1 MKRLNL
7 LFLLLVWI
15 SLTGVAYSGNYM
27 RTKLQSKLLETRL
40 GNEYMVAVTP
50 NDKAAGSFLAEIYI
64 GSKEPCKVYVEQPA
78 GDGLIAVYDIVRP
91 YGIAV
96 HRMSTNKYEV
106 RGKEEEPED
115 LPLRI
120 YSDKEIMVYFGTHAS
135 ATAEGYMALPVN
147 VLGKHYVHCSFKNN
161 KEGADDKHTGFVIG
175 AISDN
180 TNVNVKLRGR
190 NLGPNSGCVTDG
202 AGHKIGDN
210 FTLRLDEWQAINVWD
225 EIQNADIADGVC
237 DFTGTTITSDKP
249 IAVYSY
255 QERTDIPLGCGNRD
269 HLTEQLLPV
278 NLWGKEFVSVQLK
291 SRGLTGT
298 ASDVQPPLF
307 VGDYFR
313 VVASEPDT
321 RLDVTWWDP
330 RTGDEIK
337 SLKNQSLNPDGEWWD
352 YNPNL
357 DWPRSLGVFGIQ
369 GVALFRANKPI
380 QVMQYCYS
388 TNFGIG
394 GPFDP
399 LMVLVPPIEQYG
411 YETVF
416 QTSSYS
422 GMQEH
427 NLTIL
432 VKGDTSDIV
441 RNEKLLSTVTISER
455 GGEFEYVKDKD
466 ETFLTNRIPTTE
478 YFHSTL
484 PCNGASSYAVRAQTK
499 VAGYIYGFGAVIS
512 YGWPASMTLVEISE
526 KDTLNPPV
534 YHISGCYHDSD
545 NYLDGLPD
553 RIGQQGRYKFVSFYA
568 DTTNYPESDLEF
580 VNLGLSYAPRFIF
593 LDDLSEEEQ
602 AKFDNIE
609 ISRYIYLKPRQAPT
623 TEWSYQGVPIH
634 QGAVEFTVLD
644 MYNDALGFVEYRDRA
659 GNITLDTLVY
669 IADKLEWRDDSS
681 VQVEE
686 LNFGSKPVGGTYTLS
701 VRLHNASQK
710 EATISEIFL
719 SGANSVYS
727 LTKGA
732 SSLPLTL
739 GSGQSEEIEVTYIP
753 KLASEV
759 IDSIMVYTD
768 CLKFSI
774 PVYGGS
780 GVQSGP
786 QVTNYDWGECRVKT
800 SNNYYVNL
808 TNDGDNKLTIKEI
821 SNILD
826 NWNTDANGDL
836 VSPDGSYR
844 VFNVSQYEGMEV
856 HPSSGSEEPKLI
868 HIRVNFSPQSE
879 YEPIGLSPTNVKFY
893 INFEKDA
900 GVADNTIYSSLSGK
914 GILPK
919 ISVTGYKFPATE
931 AEQECAEV
939 GSLVIRNTSE
949 SSKLHIKSI
958 KFLGGQQEGDFT
970 LTPALNTHD
979 GTNIAINDSIVYEVR
994 FKPLNTAPPARIA
1007 RVLIENDAKVGP
1019 EEFPII
1025 TTDTLLEGIA
1035 FDEGVDCN
1043 DIDYGTVTRCDEM
1056 IENIQVI
1063 NQSTTNNLEIT
1074 NITIPDE
1081 YKDIFIIDSS
1091 AYKNKQVP
1099 PNSTLPVPVRLIASA
1114 YSGEGDINITY
1125 TLETNFGVKEK
1136 KIHVR
1141 ILVLP
1146 FELSM
1151 ERREH
1156 QTPGTIID
1164 FPVNIKI
1171 SDKDKF
1177 FTYPNANLTSFKIVF
1192 KLDSKA
1198 ARITGATGPW
1208 QYDVK
1213 TDLEKGTV
1221 TVTGQGS
1228 AWQTDGLFFSL
1239 KLQILASSN
1248 NDFEVSFESISF
1260 NERDICVSTTNK
1272 PGSVQYTV
1280 CAEDLRGIVVS
1291 ANTFYIDNITPNP
1304 YSGGDLSLSYSLGFD
1319 VDVTIKLYDASGKTV
1334 KTLVDGNKKGGVHN
1348 ISVNLDDLGSGAYT
1362 IIMKSGPYE
1371 HTQRL
1376 VIVK

>member
-7 LFLLLVWI
+7 LFLFLVWL
-15 SLTGVAYSGNYM
+15 SLSGVAYSGNCNSASGLVTDEM
-27 RTKLQSKLLETRL
+27 RAKLQSKLLETRL
-40 GNEYMVAVTP
+40 GNEYMVVVTP
-50 NDKAAGSFLAEIYI
+50 NDLRMSNYLAEIYI
-64 GSKEPCKVYVEQPA
+64 GAKEPCKVYIEQPA
-78 GDGLIAVYDIVRP
+78 GDGLIATYDIIKP
-91 YGIAV
+91 YGTAV
-96 HRMSTNKYEV
+96 HRISTREYEV
-106 RGKEEEPED
+106 RGKEEKPEN

-120 YSDKEIMVYFGTHAS
+120 HSDKEIMVYFSTHAS
-135 ATAEGYMALPVN
+135 ATSEGYMALPVN
-147 VLGKHYVHCSFKNN
+147 VLGNHYVHCSFNSN
-161 KEGADDKHTGFVIG
+161 KEGNDGQHTGFIIG

-180 TNVNVKLRGR
+180 TNVNIKLRGR
-190 NLGPNSGCVTDG
+190 NLGPTSGCVTDG

-210 FTLRLDEWQAINVWD
+210 FKLSLDKWQAINVWD
-225 EIQNADIADGVC
+225 EIENANIAKGVC
-237 DFTGTTITSDKP
+237 DFTGTTITSDEP
-249 IAVYSY
+249 IAVFSY
-255 QERTDIPLGCGNRD
+255 HERTDIPLGAGNRD
-269 HLTEQLLPV
+269 CLAEQLLPV
-278 NLWGKEFVSVQLK
+278 NLWGKEFISVQLK
-291 SRGLTGT
+291 SKNLTGT
-298 ASDVQPPLF
+298 ASDVTDPLF

-388 TNFGIG
+388 TGFGIG

-422 GMQEH
+422 GMNEH

-432 VKGDTSDIV
+432 VKGDTSDMV
-441 RNEKLLSTVTISER
+441 RNEELLSTVTISER

-466 ETFLTNRIPTTE
+466 ETFLTDRIPTTE

-534 YHISGCYHDSD
+534 HHISGCYHDSD

-568 DTTNYPESDLEF
+568 DTASCPSPYLEF

-609 ISRYIYLKPRQAPT
+609 ISRYVYIKPLQAPT
-623 TEWSYQGVPIH
+623 KEWSYQGVPIH

-686 LNFGSKPVGGTYTLS
+686 LNFGSKPIGGTYTLS

-808 TNDGDNKLTIKEI
+808 TNDGDNKLIIKEI
-821 SNILD
+821 TNVLD
-826 NWNTDANGDL
+826 NWKIDANGDL

-844 VFNVSQYEGMEV
+844 VLNVAQYEGVEV
-856 HPSSGSEEPKLI
+856 HPFSGSEEPKLI
-868 HIRVNFSPQSE
+868 RIKVNFTPQSE
-879 YEPIGLSPTNVKFY
+879 YFPIGSSLTNVKFY
-893 INFEKDA
+893 INFAKES
-900 GVADNTIYSSLSGK
+900 GIPDNAIVSHLSGK

-919 ISVTGYKFPATE
+919 ISVSGYKFPVTKE
-931 AEQECAEV
+931 GEECSEL
-939 GSLVIRNTSE
+939 GSLVIRNTSK
-949 SSKLHIKSI
+949 SSKLHIKSVR
-958 KFLGGQQEGDFT
+958 FLGGQQEADFT
-970 LTPALNTHD
+970 LTPALNAHD
-979 GTNIAINDSIVYEVR
+979 GTDIAISDSIVYEVK
-994 FKPLNTAPPARIA
+994 FKPLNAEPTARIA
-1007 RVLIENDAKVGP
+1007 RVLIDNDAAEGP
-1019 EEFPII
+1019 EEFPVI
-1025 TTDTLLEGIA
+1025 TTDTLLEGEA
-1035 FDEGVDCN
+1035 
-1043 DIDYGTVTRCDEM
+1043 
-1056 IENIQVI
+1056 
-1063 NQSTTNNLEIT
+1063 
-1074 NITIPDE
+1074 
-1081 YKDIFIIDSS
+1081 KDI
-1091 AYKNKQVP
+1091 
-1099 PNSTLPVPVRLIASA
+1099 NSIL
-1114 YSGEGDINITY
+1114 GD
-1125 TLETNFGVKEK
+1125 
-1136 KIHVR
+1136 
-1141 ILVLP
+1141 
-1146 FELSM
+1146 
-1151 ERREH
+1151 
-1156 QTPGTIID
+1156 
-1164 FPVNIKI
+1164 
-1171 SDKDKF
+1171 
-1177 FTYPNANLTSFKIVF
+1177 
-1192 KLDSKA
+1192 
-1198 ARITGATGPW
+1198 
-1208 QYDVK
+1208 
-1213 TDLEKGTV
+1213 
-1221 TVTGQGS
+1221 
-1228 AWQTDGLFFSL
+1228 
-1239 KLQILASSN
+1239 N
-1248 NDFEVSFESISF
+1248 N
-1260 NERDICVSTTNK
+1260 N
-1272 PGSVQYTV
+1272 
-1280 CAEDLRGIVVS
+1280 
-1291 ANTFYIDNITPNP
+1291 FYIDNITPNP
-1304 YSGGDLSLSYSLGFD
+1304 YSGGDLRLSYSLGFD
-1319 VDVTIKLYDASGKTV
+1319 VDVTIKLYDASGKLV
-1334 KTLVDGNKKGGVHN
+1334 KTLVDGKKEGGVHN
-1348 ISVNLDDLGSGAYT
+1348 LSINLDDLASSTYT
-1362 IIMKSGPYE
+1362 IIMKSGLYE
-1371 HTQRL
+1371 QTQRL